1 MTQTLVFVCS
11 HGAGMSRVAAA
22 WFNLVAPTN
31 WHAISAGLDPQA
43 ELGSNAPRLLAGTT
57 AEPLLDRTPPR
68 PITAVATPDRT
79 IGLCCDAP
87 GGERWDLVHREFV
100 EAMRDEIRERTE
112 ALAMEC
118 QLGANVR

>member
-1 MTQTLVFVCS
+1 MTHTVLFVCP

-22 WFNLVAPTN
+22 WFDLVAPTN

-57 AEPLLDRTPPR
+57 AERLLDRTPPR
-68 PITAVATPDRT
+68 PIIAVATPDRT